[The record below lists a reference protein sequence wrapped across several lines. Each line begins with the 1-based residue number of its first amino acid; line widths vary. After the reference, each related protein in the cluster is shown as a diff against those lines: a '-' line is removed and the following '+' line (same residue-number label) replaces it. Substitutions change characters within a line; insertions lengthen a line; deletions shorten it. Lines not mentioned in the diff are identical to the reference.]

1 MIKGGAVYILTN
13 QNNAVLYT
21 GVTSNIIKRLYEHR
35 TGVYKM
41 SFTSK
46 YAVTKLVYYQV
57 FINIEDAIVRE
68 KQIKG
73 GSRRKKEDLIEL
85 MSKHGKMKSIG
96 TQLSYANG
104 VMSNKLSLMKRN
116 YNMKKIRKILT

>member
-1 MIKGGAVYILTN
+1 MEPLFFRHCEEVRRSNLKPSFYMIKGGAVYILTN

-73 GSRRKKEDLIEL
+73 GSRRNKEDLIT
-85 MSKHGKMKSIG
+85 SINPNWND
-96 TQLSYANG
+96 LSREVG
-104 VMSNKLSLMKRN
+104 VE
-116 YNMKKIRKILT
+116 

>member
-1 MIKGGAVYILTN
+1 
-13 QNNAVLYT
+13 
-21 GVTSNIIKRLYEHR
+21 
-35 TGVYKM
+35 
-41 SFTSK
+41 
-46 YAVTKLVYYQV
+46 
-57 FINIEDAIVRE
+57 
-68 KQIKG
+68 
-73 GSRRKKEDLIEL
+73 